1 MSDGPYRSLPMSPK
15 WKQAAKRAYLSSFSP
30 SEVSEALQQ
39 AAERDCRAEL
49 STGLLRKVTALLIGP
64 AEPGLFFDLPITD
77 LNALHRE
84 CASTMEHGFVN
95 NAIEALQGGERG
107 QAALHWAAEASVSD
121 RMLAGCR
128 QIEEHMHRE
137 ANDYRAR
144 STRARLEE
152 AHGGVDVA
160 GVARMM
166 LGTPDAPARTRTTV
180 YSGLDDGPAL

>member
-30 SEVSEALQQ
+30 SEISEALQQ

-49 STGLLRKVTALLIGP
+49 STGLLRKVTTLLIGP
-64 AEPGLFFDLPITD
+64 DEPGLFFDLRITD

-84 CASTMEHGFVN
+84 CASTMEHGFVS
-95 NAIEALQGGERG
+95 NAIEALQNGERG
-107 QAALHWAAEASVSD
+107 QAALQWAAEASVSD
-121 RMLAGCR
+121 RLLAGSR
-128 QIEEHMHRE
+128 QIEEHVQRE
-137 ANDYRAR
+137 ATDYRAR
-144 STRARLEE
+144 STRSRLEE
-152 AHGGVDVA
+152 AHGGVEVS

-166 LGTPDAPARTRTTV
+166 LRAPNAPARTRTVV